1 MKIARLFLKQKNKR
15 LDHLYD
21 YRIPEEMTDLVI
33 PGVRVAVPF
42 SRGNRI
48 VEGFVFSVTDHS
60 QYADKLRSIVQVIDQ
75 IPVADALHRKL
86 CLWMVKIY
94 DCLFYDA
101 LALFVQTA
109 RVVRSVDQEG
119 RVQFHVN
126 HQREKY
132 FKITPQGREARVRGK
147 KMARILELLK
157 KGVMREDALN
167 MAVSHSSDSR
177 KRLLQ
182 RGWIEEVDEI
192 DESVSNYKE
201 RIYFDGFHDHDI
213 DTAHVVK
220 EILRTGNKPVFFYQK
235 EDERRFEIFLQ
246 AAIAVVNSGRTAMLI
261 EPEINLTQKRMG
273 RFQSVF
279 GNSGAV
285 FHSGLK
291 SSEKNRIGQNIQNG
305 RIKII
310 LGSRAALF
318 LPLKNIGM
326 IGLDEACSDLYVS
339 DSEPH
344 YKLPIVAA
352 QLAKWSNALLLM
364 SDPVPSLELKW
375 RIRKNQIAAISSEIQ
390 YQPAEIVDMQ
400 KEMRYGNLGIFS
412 HAAEQHIEETFKQGK
427 KVLLLHNRLG
437 FQQVVFCRDCGE
449 VIQCPVCGRPMKTD
463 KGHQLVC
470 MTCGEKTAFP
480 KCCPKC
486 GSAHIKGMGVGV
498 EQVETVAQKKWPEA
512 KILKIDA
519 EVIQQV
525 GFKTLEKHIAQA
537 DLIIGTRSLLR
548 HFDFGAVGCAVAV
561 LIDQDI
567 DLNAYNASEQTYR
580 LYRLFFERTRADCRL
595 IQTYQPHHPVVKAL
609 SESQDTLFYEAEIR
623 YREQMHYPP
632 FGHLVYFKVFG
643 KHEKQ
648 VRKDSYTLYQAVKK
662 QFSPWTVYQ
671 PVFNGVRREQHQ
683 IEYRIILKASAVPPV
698 SNGIRK
704 MIWAKTFENISSK
717 ITMMIDPI

>member
-21 YRIPEEMTDLVI
+21 YRIPEEMTALVI

-48 VEGFVFSVTDHS
+48 VEGFVFSVADHS

-75 IPVADALHRKL
+75 IPVVDALHRKL

-109 RVVRSVDQEG
+109 RVVRSVDKEG
-119 RVQFHVN
+119 RVQFHVY

-147 KMARILELLK
+147 KMAHILELLK
-157 KGVMREDALN
+157 KGAMSEDALN
-167 MAVSHSSDSR
+167 AAVGHSSDSR

-182 RGWIEEVDEI
+182 RGWIEEI
-192 DESVSNYKE
+192 DEPVSIHKAC
-201 RIYFDGFHDHDI
+201 IYFDSFHDHDI
-213 DTAHVVK
+213 DTAQVVEK
-220 EILRTGNKPVFFYQK
+220 ILRTGNKPVFFYQM

-246 AAIAVVNSGRTAMLI
+246 AAIAVVNNGRTALLI
-261 EPEINLTQKRMG
+261 EPEINLTQKLTG

-285 FHSGLK
+285 FHSGLRN
-291 SSEKNRIGQNIQNG
+291 SEKNHIGQNIQNG
-305 RIKII
+305 RIKVI

-344 YKLPIVAA
+344 YKLPVVAT
-352 QLAKWSNALLLM
+352 QLAKWSNALFLM

-375 RIRKNQIAAISSEIQ
+375 RIQQNQIAAVSPEIQ
-390 YQPAEIVDMQ
+390 YQSAEIIDMQ
-400 KEMRYGNLGIFS
+400 KEMRHGNLGIFS
-412 HAAEQHIEETFKQGK
+412 HAVEQHVDKTFKQGK

-470 MTCGEKTAFP
+470 MTCGAKMAFP
-480 KCCPKC
+480 KHCPKC
-486 GSAHIKGMGVGV
+486 GSAHIKGMGVGI
-498 EQVETVAQKKWPEA
+498 EQVEAVAQKKWPKAE
-512 KILKIDA
+512 ILKIDA
-519 EVIQQV
+519 EAIQQE
-525 GFKTLEKHIAQA
+525 GFKTLEKHIAHA

-567 DLNAYNASEQTYR
+567 DLNAYNAAEQTYR
-580 LYRLFFERTRADCRL
+580 LYRLFFESTRADCRL
-595 IQTYQPHHPVVKAL
+595 IQTYQPHHPVVRAL
-609 SESQDTLFYEAEIR
+609 SESQDTSFYEADLR
-623 YREQMHYPP
+623 YRERMHYPP

-643 KHEKQ
+643 KHERQ
-648 VRKDSYTLYQAVKK
+648 VRRDSYTLYQAVKK
-662 QFSPWTVYQ
+662 QFSSWTVYQ